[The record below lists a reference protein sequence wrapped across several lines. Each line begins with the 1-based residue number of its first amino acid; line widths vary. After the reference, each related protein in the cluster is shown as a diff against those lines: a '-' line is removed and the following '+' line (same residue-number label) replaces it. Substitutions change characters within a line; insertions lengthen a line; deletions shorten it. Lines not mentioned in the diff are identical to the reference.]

1 MQQKEVMQQ
10 TIFEARK
17 YGRKLAAA
25 CSMISNCFEQGEK
38 QEGICLLAEF
48 FEGLEWFSSAV
59 SLTQP
64 LQLDQDISINL
75 GQLPA
80 SLNPLVEALQNQD
93 YVLVSDVLLHEV
105 QPVLHSWSDE
115 LAKSNGIN

>member
-1 MQQKEVMQQ
+1 MQQKELMQK
-10 TIFEARK
+10 TILDALQ

-25 CSMISNCFEQGEK
+25 CSMISDCFEQGDK
-38 QEGICLLAEF
+38 QEGISLLGQW

-59 SLTQP
+59 YLTQP

-80 SLNPLVEALQNQD
+80 SLNPLLEALQNQD

-105 QPVLHSWSDE
+105 RPVLYSWSDE
-115 LAKSNGIN
+115 LAKSNGTS